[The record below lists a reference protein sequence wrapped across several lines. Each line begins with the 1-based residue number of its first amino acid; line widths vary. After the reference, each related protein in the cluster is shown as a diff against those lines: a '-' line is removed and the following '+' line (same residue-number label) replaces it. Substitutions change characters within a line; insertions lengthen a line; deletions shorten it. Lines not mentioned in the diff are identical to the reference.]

1 MTSNHDA
8 RVTAIVD
15 DFEQANAALIV
26 RLEAASDEA
35 ATHVPDDGGWTAAQ
49 VGSHVARVTSG
60 FARII
65 SGDSKAAT
73 PAPPDFVER
82 PWSEVASAIPD
93 KASAPERLH
102 PADGVTRAAAIE
114 ELRAS
119 GSTLAGALRT
129 LDSNRAAGFAFTY
142 PMVGAIS
149 LYQVGEWAAG
159 HVRRH
164 TRQADRALAAGV

>member
-1 MTSNHDA
+1 MTTDHDA
-8 RVTAIVD
+8 RVTTILD
-15 DFEQANAALIV
+15 DFEQANATLIG
-26 RLEAASDEA
+26 RLEAASDAA
-35 ATHVPDDGGWTAAQ
+35 ATRVPDDGGWTAAQ
-49 VGSHVARVTSG
+49 VGSHVARVTTT

-93 KASAPERLH
+93 KATAPERLR

-114 ELRAS
+114 DLRAS
-119 GSTLAGALRT
+119 GTTLTAAFRG
-129 LDSNRAAGFAFTY
+129 LDSSRATGFAFTY

-164 TRQADRALAAGV
+164 TGQADRALTGR